1 MLANVLGADGKS
13 GPKSGFRGL
22 RGAPRRPATTPEVD
36 CVTELGEIARGQ
48 MSENPDRRRQ
58 ARFEAI
64 ALPHLDAAYALARWM
79 TRNDADAADV
89 VQEAFL
95 RAFRYFDSYRGD
107 DARSWMLKIVRRA
120 CYNWLERNRPADVI
134 SLEAEEELSGAVATS
149 AIDAEALLESRSDLR
164 RLDQL
169 IEALPAPLREM
180 IVLRELHE
188 PRLPRNRRGNRRAD
202 RNSDVP
208 PSSRPLLA
216 APRALSKWRH
226 RYRLGAFAWV
236 GGSIPPSFLV
246 ATEPVGPFRTTGM
259 KSPRRA
265 VQLLLGH
272 TKIEST
278 VRYLG
283 IEVDDALSIAEQVD
297 V

>member
-1 MLANVLGADGKS
+1 MLTNDLAAGGKS
-13 GPKSGFRGL
+13 GPKRGL
-22 RGAPRRPATTPEVD
+22 RSLRVARRLHVTTPAADRVKEPGEV
-36 CVTELGEIARGQ
+36 AQGQ
-48 MSENPDRRRQ
+48 MWGNPDRRRQ

-107 DARSWMLKIVRRA
+107 DARSWTLKIVRRT
-120 CYNWLERNRPADVI
+120 CYNWLERNRSADVV
-134 SLEAEEELSGAVATS
+134 SLEAEEELGGAVATS

-188 PRLPRNRRGNRRAD
+188 LGYREIAEVTGVPIGTVMSRLHRA
-202 RNSDVP
+202 RS
-208 PSSRPLLA
+208 
-216 APRALSKWRH
+216 
-226 RYRLGAFAWV
+226 
-236 GGSIPPSFLV
+236 
-246 ATEPVGPFRTTGM
+246 
-259 KSPRRA
+259 
-265 VQLLLGH
+265 LLLRAHYQTG
-272 TKIEST
+272 
-278 VRYLG
+278 
-283 IEVDDALSIAEQVD
+283 DAAAASAALPG
-297 V
+297 

>member
-1 MLANVLGADGKS
+1 
-13 GPKSGFRGL
+13 
-22 RGAPRRPATTPEVD
+22 
-36 CVTELGEIARGQ
+36 

-120 CYNWLERNRPADVI
+120 CYNWLERNRPADVLA
-134 SLEAEEELSGAVATS
+134 LEAEEEFGDAPATS
-149 AIDAEALLESRSDLR
+149 AIDTEALLESRSDLR
-164 RLDQL
+164 LLDQL

-188 PRLPRNRRGNRRAD
+188 LGYREIAEVTGAPIGTVMSRLHRA
-202 RNSDVP
+202 RS
-208 PSSRPLLA
+208 
-216 APRALSKWRH
+216 
-226 RYRLGAFAWV
+226 
-236 GGSIPPSFLV
+236 
-246 ATEPVGPFRTTGM
+246 
-259 KSPRRA
+259 
-265 VQLLLGH
+265 LLLRAHSQSGG
-272 TKIEST
+272 T
-278 VRYLG
+278 
-283 IEVDDALSIAEQVD
+283 AIASAPLPG
-297 V
+297 